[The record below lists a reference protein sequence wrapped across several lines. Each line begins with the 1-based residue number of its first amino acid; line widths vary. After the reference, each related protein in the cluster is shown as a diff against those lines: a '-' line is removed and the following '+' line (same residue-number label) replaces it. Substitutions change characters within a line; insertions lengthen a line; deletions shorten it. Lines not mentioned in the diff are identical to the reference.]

1 MTRYDLA
8 ELRLLD
14 SATGAPVA
22 AQGTEESYRFGVVTV
37 AEAVEHAIT
46 GRWQLPEFQRQFVWR
61 PAQACALAD
70 SLWRNY
76 PIGPLLLWQV
86 SKSDSGQP
94 SLWIAD
100 GQQRLTTL
108 CLLSGAVPLWLKRTP
123 GQADERIRRRFDIR
137 FDVSARTAPRFIAPG
152 RRGSGRDPRLVPVR
166 RLMAIGADSRGGANE
181 LERMV
186 RELRAAH
193 CCPELDDTEI
203 YRRLSRVA
211 TICRREILATFVTHR
226 QRDEVLDI
234 FARLNSRGMRFRR
247 LLLKLAMEEIPAAL
261 RGMKGRGQL

>member
-123 GQADERIRRRFDIR
+123 GQADERIRRASI
-137 FDVSARTAPRFIAPG
+137 SASMSPRAPHRAL
-152 RRGSGRDPRLVPVR
+152 SPR
-166 RLMAIGADSRGGANE
+166 AGAGVGAT
-181 LERMV
+181 RV
-186 RELRAAH
+186 W
-193 CCPELDDTEI
+193 
-203 YRRLSRVA
+203 YR
-211 TICRREILATFVTHR
+211 C
-226 QRDEVLDI
+226 
-234 FARLNSRGMRFRR
+234 
-247 LLLKLAMEEIPAAL
+247 
-261 RGMKGRGQL
+261 